1 MLVKSLF
8 LEVEVTKSLS
18 NIYKSYQVVQKNAQ
32 SFMIDM
38 NDLAE
43 QKVQKYESYLHQEEE
58 EVVEGFQEGIV
69 LEEIDV
75 LCEEP
80 KEDILQASKEQ
91 IEEQMALAQA
101 EIEEMKQ
108 SAMKELEAMQQH
120 AYEEAKKAGYQDG
133 FAKGVVKGEDEFH
146 GKVKALEQQGIDLEI
161 EYSEKLQKIEP
172 LLVEKIT
179 GIYERIFK
187 TDLQAYSQILK
198 GIILNILQNN
208 DGNRNYFVHLSSE
221 DFTEVSSMKDSLLQ
235 DLSATCEIEFLVD
248 RTLSKGGCFIETTSG
263 IYDCGIDTQLQELN
277 RLLQVI
283 SYE

>member
-133 FAKGVVKGEDEFH
+133 FSKGVVKGEDEFH
-146 GKVKALEQQGIDLEI
+146 GKVKALEQQGIDLEM